1 MRLGVLMATAAVLLA
16 GPATFVSAAGAA
28 TLPALPTLQQESA
41 DPPITGPATTTCTE
55 TIMVHDF
62 AFSYGQPYNGTYTPP
77 AGCPGPWAK
86 VVLTFT
92 GTVAGVQFDRML
104 DVFVGH
110 AEFLRG
116 STSEPCCL
124 GNAIT
129 WTVQRDVTQYS
140 SLLTSPQPVTVHL
153 DNVYNSTYTGIYQT
167 TASLT
172 FYQAGPGAPAAEA
185 PDVVLPV
192 SADGTDGPGAATFTL
207 GKVGQTAGSQIT
219 FPQNLVR
226 LQAELFADGH
236 GACEEFWWG
245 DPENCAGTPYR
256 EVAIYLDGQLAG
268 AAPVYPTT
276 FTGADGPGLWEPIPS
291 PRAWDLRPYV
301 VDLTPFVGLLTD
313 GAPHEVTLGVLDASY
328 GPGDYW
334 PVTANLLGWTSSN
347 QGRTRGALV
356 SASAPPAPTDVL
368 GTDPTG
374 QGIEDTDNASHAL
387 SFTGWVRDG
396 DLVRTTTVTENM
408 SATDTQTPTTV
419 DTSWDWR
426 QVSATSTAGPSG
438 TTTTEV
444 DSDSSYAIDNVAL
457 THFGFSDAN
466 TTTVSTD
473 GTRTAWSSFAETMS
487 TSAVGLAAN
496 GVEKE
501 TYQLGDSAGDCYDKT
516 LAAAGGLVVATL
528 NGSSCPT
535 APAG

>member
-1 MRLGVLMATAAVLLA
+1 VLVAATTALLA
-16 GPATFVSAAGAA
+16 VTAVTAQAA
-28 TLPALPTLQQESA
+28 TVPPPPLPTLQQESA
-41 DPPITGPATTTCTE
+41 DPPVTGPATTTCSE
-55 TIMVHDF
+55 TIMAHDF
-62 AFSYGQPYNGTYTPP
+62 AASYGQPYNGTYTPSV
-77 AGCPGPWAK
+77 GCPGPWAK

-104 DVFVGH
+104 DVFVGNT
-110 AEFLRG
+110 EFLRG
-116 STSEPCCL
+116 STSEPCCF

-153 DNVYNSTYTGIYQT
+153 DNVYNSTYNGIYHT
-167 TASLT
+167 TAVLT
-172 FYQAGPGAPAAEA
+172 FYQAGPGAPAAA
-185 PDVVLPV
+185 VPDVVLPV
-192 SADGTDGPGAATFTL
+192 SSTGTDGPGAATFTL
-207 GKVGQTAGSQIT
+207 GRVGQTAGSAIT
-219 FPQNLVR
+219 FPENLVR
-226 LQAELFADGH
+226 LHAELFADGH

-328 GPGDYW
+328 QPGDYW

-347 QGRTRGALV
+347 EGRTQGALV
-356 SASAPPAPTDVL
+356 SASAPATPTDVL

-374 QGIEDTDNASHAL
+374 QGVEDTDNASHAL

-396 DLVRTTTVTENM
+396 DLVRTTTVTEAM
-408 SATDTQTPTTV
+408 SANDTQTPTTV
-419 DTSWDWR
+419 DTTWDWR
-426 QVSATSTAGPSG
+426 QATSTATSGPSG
-438 TTTTEV
+438 TTRTEV
-444 DSDSSYAIDNVAL
+444 DSNSSYAIDNVVL

-466 TTTVSTD
+466 TTTASTN
-473 GTRTAWSSFAETMS
+473 GTQTAWSSFAETMS

-496 GVEKE
+496 GAEKE
-501 TYQLGDSAGDCYDKT
+501 TYQLGDSTGTCYDKT
-516 LAAAGGLVVATL
+516 LVAAGGLVVDTL
-528 NGSSCPT
+528 NGSACPT
-535 APAG
+535 VPTG